1 MIPAVHLPENIKI
14 RTPVDLKLKP
24 GWRYEPS
31 QRVFISDDGEKFTPT
46 GDLPKKTKIVYK
58 VPSLAQADEAGLSE
72 SEKDLRRYMQV
83 ILPEGESPA
92 EYLDVIR
99 AWDCVEEA
107 HTAPEISL
115 PQQFS

>member
-1 MIPAVHLPENIKI
+1 MIPAVHLPENGKI

-31 QRVFISDDGEKFTPT
+31 KRVFVSDDSEKFAPI

-58 VPSLAQADEAGLSE
+58 VPSLAQADEGGLSE
-72 SEKDLRRYMQV
+72 TEKNLQRYMQV

-92 EYLDVIR
+92 KYLNVVR

-107 HTAPEISL
+107 QTAPEISL
-115 PQQFS
+115 PQQFP